1 MADRPI
7 LFSGPMV
14 RALLDGCKTQ
24 TRRVFKPHGFN
35 FYTHPVSGDRY
46 EEHNRE
52 GITGC
57 GPMRAFGYGEG
68 LYGYLPYAPGDRL
81 YVRETWAYWPLVG
94 EHDRID
100 GCTYRAT
107 DEDDWEN
114 RMFDWIPSIHMPR
127 WASRLTLIVTDVR
140 VERLQDISAA
150 DAMAE
155 GVVWREPTEADFEWA
170 KSYAEEC
177 GSPVDMEGVWTVP
190 GAKGPANGDVW
201 GCTPEQSYRFLWD
214 SINGAGAWD
223 KNPWVVAVSFEV
235 IRGNIDILGGN

>member
-7 LFSGPMV
+7 LFSAPMV
-14 RALLDGCKTQ
+14 RALLDGRKTQ

-81 YVRETWAYWPLVG
+81 YVRETYAYWPLVG

-140 VERLQDISAA
+140 VERLQDISEA
-150 DAMAE
+150 DCIAE
-155 GVVWREPTEADFEWA
+155 GIERHGRFYGVHDADWDDA
-170 KSYAEEC
+170 HLSAVAAYKL
-177 GSPVDMEGVWTVP
+177 
-190 GAKGPANGDVW
+190 
-201 GCTPEQSYRFLWD
+201 LWNT
-214 SINGAGAWD
+214 INGVGAWD
-223 KNPWVVAVSFEV
+223 KNPWVVAVSFDV
-235 IRGNIDILGGN
+235 TPCNIDILGGN

>member
-7 LFSGPMV
+7 LFSAPMV
-14 RALLDGCKTQ
+14 RALLDGRKTQ

-81 YVRETWAYWPLVG
+81 YVRETYAYWPLVG

-140 VERLQDISAA
+140 VERLQDISEA
-150 DAMAE
+150 DAQAE
-155 GVVWREPTEADFEWA
+155 GRAPCIHCGDCGWVNSGPDGGWQCTEYLCGAPDGEWYAD
-170 KSYAEEC
+170 
-177 GSPVDMEGVWTVP
+177 
-190 GAKGPANGDVW
+190 
-201 GCTPEQSYRFLWD
+201 LWD
-214 SINGAGAWD
+214 SINGAGAWN

>member
-1 MADRPI
+1 MTDRPI
-7 LFSGPMV
+7 LFSAPMV
-14 RALLDGCKTQ
+14 RALLDGRKTQ

-107 DEDDWEN
+107 DEDDCAN
-114 RMFDWIPSIHMPR
+114 RLFDWIPSTHMPR

-140 VERLQDISAA
+140 VERLQSISEA
-150 DAMAE
+150 DAIAE
-155 GVVWREPTEADFEWA
+155 GIERVDYAGDDPAYAGTFGW
-170 KSYAEEC
+170 KSYETCPDGTPHPHAVVPNQ
-177 GSPVDMEGVWTVP
+177 SPVT
-190 GAKGPANGDVW
+190 
-201 GCTPEQSYRFLWD
+201 SYRELWNT
-214 SINGAGAWD
+214 INGAGAWD
-223 KNPWVVAVSFEV
+223 KNPWVVAVSFDV
-235 IRGNIDILGGN
+235 TPCNIDKIGGN